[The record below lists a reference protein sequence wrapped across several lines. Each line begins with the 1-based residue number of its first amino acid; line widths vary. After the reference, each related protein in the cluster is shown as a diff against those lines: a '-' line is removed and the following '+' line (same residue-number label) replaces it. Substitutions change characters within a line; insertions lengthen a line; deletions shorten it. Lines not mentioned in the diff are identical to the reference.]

1 MPSGKQS
8 RKQQKKT
15 QKVVITGVNSF
26 IGSNLSRRLAN
37 DPRYQLVIIDIKK
50 PDFLEKGVKFY
61 KIDITEPMI
70 DGVIADILKKEAVD
84 MVVHLA
90 FLSSPI
96 KNTTLSHELEV
107 IGTLNMIHASS
118 AIKLKKFILKST
130 TMAYGANATN
140 PNFITE
146 EHPLRADHGVAYL
159 RDKMEVEH
167 IVRRFSE
174 KNPRTVVTVLRPC
187 ATLGPTIR
195 NFLTSYLASPIILTI
210 LGFDPLYQ
218 FVHEEDVIDMF
229 RVAVEGDYPGAFN
242 IVGRGVLPFSTVL
255 KLSGKIGI
263 PAPYPIAYSIVS
275 MMWSA
280 GLLPVPPVFLNFLR
294 YSWLADGAKAKKMMN
309 FESRYTTKDTLESFM
324 GTQRLREL
332 RLVE

>member
-1 MPSGKQS
+1 MPS
-8 RKQQKKT
+8 RKQNKRQSKAAQKI
-15 QKVVITGVNSF
+15 VITGVNSF

-37 DPRYQLVIIDIKK
+37 DPRYQLVVIDIKR
-50 PDFLEKGVKFY
+50 PEFLEKGVKFY

-70 DGVIADILKKEAVD
+70 DGVLAEVLKKEAAD
-84 MVVHLA
+84 TVVHLA

-107 IGTLNMIHASS
+107 IGTLNIIHASS
-118 AIKLKKFILKST
+118 AIKLRKFILRST
-130 TMAYGANATN
+130 TMVYGANATN

-146 EHPLRADHGVAYL
+146 EHPLRAEQGMAYL

-167 IVRRFSE
+167 IVKRFGE
-174 KNPRTVVTVLRPC
+174 KNPHTVVTVLRPC
-187 ATLGPTIR
+187 ATLGPTIK
-195 NFLTSYLASPIILTI
+195 NFLTSYLASPIILTV

-229 RVAVEGDYPGAFN
+229 RVAVEGDYRGAFN

-263 PAPYPIAYSIVS
+263 PVPYPIAYSMVS

-280 GLLPVPPVFLNFLR
+280 NLLSVPPAFLNFLR
-294 YSWLADGAKAKKMMN
+294 YSWLADGSKARKMMN
-309 FESRYTTKDTLESFM
+309 YEARYTTKDTLESFM